1 MSKPDPLPRL
11 EGETCILAPFTDD
24 FVSPAYLGWLKDD
37 ETTRWL
43 VKAGPDMGLDEV
55 RAFCRQMMDSPDDC
69 FFAILLRED
78 GRHVGNLR
86 VGPIDWAAGVAR
98 FGVMIGDGAVRGK
111 GLGTELMGLVERFCF
126 ATLGLVRMRFPVVA
140 AHGGAMRMY
149 EKAGYAVDGSWPE
162 DFVKDGRTWPMVA
175 MTKTRRAA

>member
-1 MSKPDPLPRL
+1 MKSQ
-11 EGETCILAPFTDD
+11 LARIDGVGAALVPFSLD
-24 FVSPAYLGWLKDD
+24 FVTPAYLDWLKDD

-43 VKAGPDMGLDEV
+43 VKAGPDVGLAEV
-55 RAFCRQMMDSPDDC
+55 ETFCRQMIDSPDDC
-69 FFAILLRED
+69 FYAVVLKPD

-86 VGPIDWAAGVAR
+86 IGPIDWAAKTAR
-98 FGVMIGDGAVRGK
+98 FGVMIGDGAVRGR

-126 ATLGLVRMRFPVVA
+126 HDLGLDMLRFPVVA
-140 AHGGAMRMY
+140 AHAGALRMY
-149 EKAGYAVDGSWPE
+149 EKAGYRQDGHWPE